1 MSVDTRPVKLA
12 AFGKAQ
18 AIRIPKAF
26 EFVNVDH
33 VYVTQDPA
41 TGDLIVS
48 ARAPVTESPLET
60 LFRAIDALEGRDRI
74 AAEAGAR

>member
-1 MSVDTRPVKLA
+1 MDTRPVKLA

-26 EFVNVDH
+26 EFENVEY

-41 TGDLIVS
+41 NGDLIVS
-48 ARAPVTESPLET
+48 ARAPVTESPLEI

-74 AAEAGAR
+74 AAEAAER